1 MANELK
7 DFINNFIEEEINNI
21 NNEGNE
27 IIQKYEYGSF
37 SNFSIINA
45 SPYGN
50 VYTTTW
56 ENSTVVLKS
65 ITIDTSIIN
74 SEIVCEIKN
83 NIKSTEIIPFE
94 TTINNKPIITKF
106 FSELNAHPSLVDIYK
121 HKHPNIIQF
130 YGVTSDP
137 LKNQYYLILQYAADG
152 NLRDYLRMNF
162 KKLEWTDKLRYAHE
176 ITNGLSFLHDNRI
189 IHKNLH
195 SKNILVH
202 NQRMLIADFGLSK
215 HMNEATMFKASEMLE
230 YLDPQ
235 CFLDIRYKCYKK
247 SDIYSLGVI
256 FLEISS
262 GRKPYYSFE
271 NRVAMIIHVANGGRE
286 TPVENTPKNFCNL
299 YQRCW
304 DQDPEK
310 RPEIKIVLEELKNMR
325 IDDQKAFHEKWI
337 ESKVIEGKINEHNI
351 DEFEDYKFISDGA
364 FSKVYR
370 ARYKSTKNICA
381 LKFIEK
387 NNHTNKEL
395 VNELDYMLS
404 IESHENIIKFHGIT
418 YEIDRWDPNIIEYVL
433 ILEYAD
439 NGTLRDYLQKNS
451 TNIEWELKVQFAI
464 QLVEAVKWLHVHNIV
479 HGDLHPNNILIHQE
493 ILKLADFGLSRR
505 VIESSMSQTTSGVI
519 PYIDPQ
525 CFITERSQNGNFRR
539 YRKNKKSDIYSIG
552 VTLWEISTEK
562 QPFKNEDP
570 ASLPTRIRDG
580 LREKSIPDTP
590 LGYVRIY
597 KQCWQT
603 LQDDRPSIEEV
614 AMMFEG
620 FIVQNI
626 TENDN
631 FDIFDS
637 SRFEE
642 FLTNALGNIN
652 FNSELDATAFGQDEM
667 TLFVYNLYSTFS
679 NLFNEGKSVR
689 DIIINYISQSNKSNE
704 EVFQW
709 LLANST
715 HPRNICLLGLFY
727 RWNIGTDEN
736 SIGILNLFVDA
747 ANKGDHNAQY
757 FAGRCYAEGLGGT
770 DKDKRRAIEWYTRA
784 AENKCAAAEHMLGE
798 YFYKLRKYDRAF
810 YYLKRATENGNY
822 KAMFNVG
829 ICYEYGFGVEKDEK
843 KAFEYFKK
851 SAEMGHPNSMYYVGE
866 FYRQGIIVEKNIDIA
881 FDWYLKLAITEQ
893 DTSTKKL
900 EFFHWIP
907 YDKFEIIEEIDK
919 GAFSTVFKAKYL
931 NRNGSYKI
939 VAIKIVK
946 DSNKNQEAFLNELKA
961 YHSLSQ
967 YLGISRDEKT
977 NDYILVLNYAKY
989 GSLSKNLSNI
999 FKFEWKIKLKILHDI
1014 VSNLYHIHSKGY
1026 LHRDLH
1032 PGNILLKEN
1041 YEAYITD
1048 LGLSKPL
1055 DEKEQEG
1062 RIHGVLPYVAPEL
1075 LQKKSYTEASD
1086 IYSFGIIMV
1095 EMTTGKRSFNDYKF
1109 DNHLAE
1115 KRPNIIE
1122 IITKLDEWLKISKGK
1137 QFLERIIKN
1146 NSENRIKKKQFLASD
1161 EISKNSFIISENLN
1175 NTYTSKPYNISEICT
1190 RLSKI
1195 YGTKPVSD
1203 IVIPFDI

>member
-106 FSELNAHPSLVDIYK
+106 FSELNA
-121 HKHPNIIQF
+121 
-130 YGVTSDP
+130 
-137 LKNQYYLILQYAADG
+137 
-152 NLRDYLRMNF
+152 
-162 KKLEWTDKLRYAHE
+162 
-176 ITNGLSFLHDNRI
+176 
-189 IHKNLH
+189 
-195 SKNILVH
+195 
-202 NQRMLIADFGLSK
+202 
-215 HMNEATMFKASEMLE
+215 
-230 YLDPQ
+230 
-235 CFLDIRYKCYKK
+235 
-247 SDIYSLGVI
+247 
-256 FLEISS
+256 
-262 GRKPYYSFE
+262 
-271 NRVAMIIHVANGGRE
+271 
-286 TPVENTPKNFCNL
+286 
-299 YQRCW
+299 
-304 DQDPEK
+304 
-310 RPEIKIVLEELKNMR
+310 
-325 IDDQKAFHEKWI
+325 AFHEKWI

-395 VNELDYMLS
+395 VNE
-404 IESHENIIKFHGIT
+404 
-418 YEIDRWDPNIIEYVL
+418 
-433 ILEYAD
+433 
-439 NGTLRDYLQKNS
+439 
-451 TNIEWELKVQFAI
+451 
-464 QLVEAVKWLHVHNIV
+464 
-479 HGDLHPNNILIHQE
+479 
-493 ILKLADFGLSRR
+493 
-505 VIESSMSQTTSGVI
+505 
-519 PYIDPQ
+519 
-525 CFITERSQNGNFRR
+525 
-539 YRKNKKSDIYSIG
+539 
-552 VTLWEISTEK
+552 
-562 QPFKNEDP
+562 PFKNEDP

-784 AENKCAAAEHMLGE
+784 AENKCAAAEHMLGD
-798 YFYKLRKYDRAF
+798 KKTCGLIAKW
-810 YYLKRATENGNY
+810 LHSQVPNY
-822 KAMFNVG
+822 K
-829 ICYEYGFGVEKDEK
+829 
-843 KAFEYFKK
+843 
-851 SAEMGHPNSMYYVGE
+851 
-866 FYRQGIIVEKNIDIA
+866 
-881 FDWYLKLAITEQ
+881 
-893 DTSTKKL
+893 
-900 EFFHWIP
+900 
-907 YDKFEIIEEIDK
+907 
-919 GAFSTVFKAKYL
+919 
-931 NRNGSYKI
+931 
-939 VAIKIVK
+939 VA
-946 DSNKNQEAFLNELKA
+946 
-961 YHSLSQ
+961 SLCQ
-967 YLGISRDEKT
+967 AAHT
-977 NDYILVLNYAKY
+977 
-989 GSLSKNLSNI
+989 
-999 FKFEWKIKLKILHDI
+999 
-1014 VSNLYHIHSKGY
+1014 
-1026 LHRDLH
+1026 
-1032 PGNILLKEN
+1032 
-1041 YEAYITD
+1041 
-1048 LGLSKPL
+1048 
-1055 DEKEQEG
+1055 
-1062 RIHGVLPYVAPEL
+1062 
-1075 LQKKSYTEASD
+1075 
-1086 IYSFGIIMV
+1086 
-1095 EMTTGKRSFNDYKF
+1095 
-1109 DNHLAE
+1109 
-1115 KRPNIIE
+1115 
-1122 IITKLDEWLKISKGK
+1122 
-1137 QFLERIIKN
+1137 
-1146 NSENRIKKKQFLASD
+1146 
-1161 EISKNSFIISENLN
+1161 
-1175 NTYTSKPYNISEICT
+1175 
-1190 RLSKI
+1190 
-1195 YGTKPVSD
+1195 
-1203 IVIPFDI
+1203 